1 MAVPPLYGATIQ
13 ALLQSPVADLGAD
26 FFFFFTQLWHGI
38 FSNHCIRGIFFFSLH
53 FGKLS
58 TRVFFFTNQMS
69 ANIVMTS
76 DVASG

>member
-38 FSNHCIRGIFFFSLH
+38 VSNHCIRGIFFSLYTLGN
-53 FGKLS
+53 FQLG
-58 TRVFFFTNQMS
+58 FFFYKP
-69 ANIVMTS
+69 
-76 DVASG
+76 DVCKHRYDV